1 MAFRRI
7 GCPPGFE
14 QLFRFLVEKVGV
26 KVFAHELQHGLS
38 QLLVA
43 AEIEDHI
50 QGRLSG
56 QTSSTVWDRGSAELG
71 TRTRPIR
78 LASHPCLIWFM
89 LQALMSLVLA
99 AVMWVQVPQWE
110 TDWSQCS
117 VDVPDVDCHWYVVAP
132 DNTFGEGF
140 SWSNAPW
147 FSAEGLLDI
156 GNLKNT
162 MGNIHDEAAA
172 QA

>member
-1 MAFRRI
+1 
-7 GCPPGFE
+7 
-14 QLFRFLVEKVGV
+14 
-26 KVFAHELQHGLS
+26 
-38 QLLVA
+38 
-43 AEIEDHI
+43 
-50 QGRLSG
+50 
-56 QTSSTVWDRGSAELG
+56 
-71 TRTRPIR
+71 
-78 LASHPCLIWFM
+78 M
-89 LQALMSLVLA
+89 LQALISLVLA

-110 TDWSQCS
+110 SDWSQCS

-172 QA
+172 HV